1 MIVDQPQPQPS
12 STSTPRS
19 SGMAMLLNPIHSG
32 DEGERERTLS
42 ARPSPAPQQNPNF
55 RHQSTSVPVPGDDGN
70 PFLTVSVDS
79 TSRRTPDFRNST
91 SPHPQAHSQPTSI
104 LKSPAPPEKAASPM
118 PIIER
123 TPTPLPNFHVSS
135 LLLEQSHA
143 SLRASTFGLTVEELE
158 QLWATCLGSVWRHRT
173 EWDRDALVRELEDVV
188 SDFVAEGG
196 ANANGSD
203 SDDSS

>member
-1 MIVDQPQPQPS
+1 MVVDQPQPQPS
-12 STSTPRS
+12 STSTPRG

-55 RHQSTSVPVPGDDGN
+55 HHQSTSVPVRGDDGN

-91 SPHPQAHSQPTSI
+91 SPHPQPTSI

-135 LLLEQSHA
+135 LLLEQLHA
-143 SLRASTFGLTVEELE
+143 SLRASTSGLTVEELE
-158 QLWATCLGSVWRHRT
+158 QLRATCLGSVWRHRT
-173 EWDRDALVRELEDVV
+173 EWDRDALVRELQDVV
-188 SDFVAEGG
+188 SDFVTEVG
-196 ANANGSD
+196 ANANWSD
-203 SDDSS
+203 LDDSS